1 MNNRDLGA
9 NKLPDVFPKDLTPNN
24 FLRIFLNSTR
34 NVNKKFIYVM
44 KNEELHQTFVTFL
57 YFSYILYVKE
67 SKDKHIR
74 TTGKL

>member
-1 MNNRDLGA
+1 
-9 NKLPDVFPKDLTPNN
+9 
-24 FLRIFLNSTR
+24 
-34 NVNKKFIYVM
+34 M

-74 TTGKL
+74 TTGKLQKLIDKVFVNNN